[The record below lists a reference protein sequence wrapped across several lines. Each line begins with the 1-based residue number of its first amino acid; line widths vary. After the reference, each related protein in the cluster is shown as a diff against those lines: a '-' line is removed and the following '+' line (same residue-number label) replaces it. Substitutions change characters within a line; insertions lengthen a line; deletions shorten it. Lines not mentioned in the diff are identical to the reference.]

1 MSPGLLAQSLI
12 LGVLTGGMYALMA
25 AGLTL
30 IFGVMRVINIAH
42 AAMIVMGAYL
52 SLTLFL
58 HLGIDPLLSM
68 LLLIPVFLALGALVQ
83 WGIVNRLAE
92 RDITLTVLMTFGFAI
107 ILEGLQ
113 GAIWTSSYQG
123 IKTAYSLESFQLFSL
138 YIPVV
143 RLIAAGVSLFLLAGL
158 YALLTFTKLGRAI
171 RATIQNRTSAQLVGV
186 NVRLVTT
193 ISFAIGIAIAGA
205 TGPSL
210 GMLFT
215 FYPATHWLWIGKL
228 LAIVVLGGLGSLR
241 GAFVAAMLLGI
252 AEQVTSVT
260 LALNWA
266 PMIFYVFLF
275 GVLVVRPQGLFGVVE
290 RQSL

>member
-68 LLLIPVFLALGALVQ
+68 LLLIPVFFGLGALVQ

-123 IKTAYSLESFQLFSL
+123 IKTSYSLQSFQLFTL
-138 YIPVV
+138 YVPVV
-143 RLIAAGVSLFLLAGL
+143 RLMAAGVSLFLLAGL
-158 YALLTFTKLGRAI
+158 YALLTFTRLGRAI

-193 ISFAIGIAIAGA
+193 ISFAIGIAVAGV
-205 TGPSL
+205 TGPLL

>member
-1 MSPGLLAQSLI
+1 MSPGLLAQSLV

-30 IFGVMRVINIAH
+30 VFGVMRVINIAH

-58 HLGIDPLLSM
+58 HLGVDPLLSM
-68 LLLIPVFLALGALVQ
+68 LLLIPVFFALGALVQ
-83 WGIVNRLAE
+83 WSVVNRLAE

-123 IKTAYSLESFQLFSL
+123 IKTGYSLESFQVLGL
-138 YIPVV
+138 YVPIV
-143 RLIAAGVSLFLLAGL
+143 RLIAASVSLALLGGL
-158 YALLTFTKLGRAI
+158 YIVLTFTRLGRAI

-186 NVRLVTT
+186 NVRVVTT
-193 ISFAIGIAIAGA
+193 ISFALGIAIAGA
-205 TGPSL
+205 TGPLL

-228 LAIVVLGGLGSLR
+228 LAIVVLAVWEACEEPS
-241 GAFVAAMLLGI
+241 
-252 AEQVTSVT
+252 
-260 LALNWA
+260 W
-266 PMIFYVFLF
+266 
-275 GVLVVRPQGLFGVVE
+275 PQCCSASQN
-290 RQSL
+290 RSRASP

>member
-1 MSPGLLAQSLI
+1 MSPGLLAQSLV
-12 LGVLTGGMYALMA
+12 LGILTGGMYALMA

-30 IFGVMRVINIAH
+30 IFGVMKVINVAH
-42 AAMIVMGAYL
+42 AAIIVMGAYL
-52 SLTLFL
+52 SLTLFR
-58 HLGIDPLLSM
+58 HLGIDPLLSV
-68 LLLIPVFLALGALVQ
+68 LLLI
-83 WGIVNRLAE
+83 
-92 RDITLTVLMTFGFAI
+92 
-107 ILEGLQ
+107 
-113 GAIWTSSYQG
+113 
-123 IKTAYSLESFQLFSL
+123 
-138 YIPVV
+138 
-143 RLIAAGVSLFLLAGL
+143 GL

-171 RATIQNRTSAQLVGV
+171 RATIQNRTAAQLVGV
-186 NVRLVTT
+186 DVRLVTT
-193 ISFAIGIAIAGA
+193 VSFAIGIAIAGA
-205 TGPSL
+205 AGPLL

-260 LALNWA
+260 LALGWA

-275 GVLVVRPQGLFGVVE
+275 GVLVVRPQGMFGAVE